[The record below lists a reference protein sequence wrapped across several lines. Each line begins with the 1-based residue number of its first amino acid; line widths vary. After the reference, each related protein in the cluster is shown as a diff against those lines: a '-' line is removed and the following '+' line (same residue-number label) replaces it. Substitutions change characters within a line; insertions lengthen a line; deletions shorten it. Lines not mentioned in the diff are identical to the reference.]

1 MFAQSIK
8 SVYLRVVLVIISNE
22 NAIAAGSTITRSI
35 NAENCIIEGNGK
47 CVEIIKKKS
56 RGVVS
61 TRCYYFHFYSV
72 HRSTIILTIL
82 RQVHLQ

>member
-47 CVEIIKKKS
+47 CVEIIKKEIS
-56 RGVVS
+56 WRG
-61 TRCYYFHFYSV
+61 
-72 HRSTIILTIL
+72 
-82 RQVHLQ
+82 